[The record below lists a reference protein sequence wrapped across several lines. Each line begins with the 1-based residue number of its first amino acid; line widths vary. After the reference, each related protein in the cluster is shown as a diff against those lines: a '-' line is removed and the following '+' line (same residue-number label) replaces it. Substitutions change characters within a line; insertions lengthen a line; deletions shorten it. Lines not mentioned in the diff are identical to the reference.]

1 MKLHALLV
9 ERVVTYGPAAHT
21 HTHTNAQTHTIV
33 LFLAFGLCA
42 VRDLRGE
49 NEIEVSAELSRQHRA
64 PLATGTP
71 GQAYLLLGK

>member
-1 MKLHALLV
+1 MLRSEFLV
-9 ERVVTYGPAAHT
+9 ERVLTYRLLHTTHIHT
-21 HTHTNAQTHTIV
+21 HKHRIL

-42 VRDLRGE
+42 VRDLRGK